1 AAGRRSTRPCTGRSP
16 RRSNGSR
23 SSCASARTC
32 RRRSCRDDRNHRMK
46 EAVSDVVVGED
57 GPIEGVLS
65 HRDLF
70 FGPLAWSI
78 GQGRAAYEK
87 LLSSLRVKDVMHR
100 DVVAIDPT
108 TSLREA
114 AGLLRERKIGC
125 LPVVEADRLVGL
137 LTEGDFVAL
146 AADASSS

>member
-23 SSCASARTC
+23 SSCASAPTC

-87 LLSSLRVKDVMHR
+87 LLATSRVKDLMHR
-100 DVVAIDPT
+100 DVVTVDAATP
-108 TSLREA
+108 LPEA
-114 AGLLRERKIGC
+114 AAVLRERKIGC
-125 LPVVEADRLVGL
+125 LPVM
-137 LTEGDFVAL
+137 EGDWL
-146 AADASSS
+146 A